1 MPDPILLE
9 IAQKIRSMRQS
20 RGLTLH
26 EVAERAAVSKSLLS
40 KVENGRTVPSL
51 PVLVAVVR
59 ALRVDMNAFFEDIG
73 LPPTSD
79 LPYVHKQ
86 ASDYQAFER
95 EASVGFFYQHI
106 LEQDLPDATLEAVLL
121 ELHPGSQ
128 REPLTTDGYEF
139 KYVLQGA
146 VDYRIGD
153 HTVSLQAGDSL
164 FFDGRIPHVPINNSK
179 KTARMLVVYLLDTA
193 GEG

>member
-9 IAQKIRSMRQS
+9 IVQKIRSIRQS
-20 RGLTLH
+20 QGLTLH

-59 ALRVDMNAFFEDIG
+59 ALKVDMNAFFEDIG
-73 LPPTSD
+73 LPPEND

-86 ASDYQAFER
+86 ASDYRAFER
-95 EASVGFFYQHI
+95 EDSVGFLYQHI
-106 LEQDLPDATLEAVLL
+106 LEQNLPDATLEAVLL

-139 KYVLQGA
+139 KYILQGA

-153 HTVSLQAGDSL
+153 HTISLQAGDSL
-164 FFDGRIPHVPINNSK
+164 FFDGRIPHVPINSGDDV
-179 KTARMLVVYLLDTA
+179 AQMLVIYLLEMTR
-193 GEG
+193 E